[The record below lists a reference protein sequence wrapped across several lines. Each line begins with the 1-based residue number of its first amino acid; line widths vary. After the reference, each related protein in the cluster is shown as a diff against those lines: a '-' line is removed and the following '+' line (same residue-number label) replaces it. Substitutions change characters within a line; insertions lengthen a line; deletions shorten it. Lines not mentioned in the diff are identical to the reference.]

1 MGRGGVKRNG
11 GGPRALQLAGTYR
24 PDRHGWVHG
33 SGVRGPDVCDVRA
46 DAYAGRRYGPVG
58 GNVPDDVGAARG
70 VNDLRAARSAH
81 RLYLGTLLRLNLSS
95 TTERSDDITIT
106 RTGTAARDRRAV
118 NFRVCRSRMAS
129 RVPMPKDCRIRD
141 GRPGNDRQRGD
152 DDRSATRATGRRG
165 AIAACGDRAARTP
178 SAALSRKDRDRLT
191 RLLPV
196 IAGVFGSEPFAG
208 SVRYRTTDFWAVLAN
223 YKPCT

>member
-106 RTGTAARDRRAV
+106 RTGTAARDRATGKRLRCEPGAFQKSV
-118 NFRVCRSRMAS
+118 HCGHPVHDRHGFGDHRTARGSNACSNTWLKRSRN
-129 RVPMPKDCRIRD
+129 MP
-141 GRPGNDRQRGD
+141 
-152 DDRSATRATGRRG
+152 GRRSV
-165 AIAACGDRAARTP
+165 TP
-178 SAALSRKDRDRLT
+178 SVRKN
-191 RLLPV
+191 P
-196 IAGVFGSEPFAG
+196 
-208 SVRYRTTDFWAVLAN
+208 
-223 YKPCT
+223 KK